1 MTRFLVNNTFI
12 FVYICLNKDF
22 VIQLKPLSDE
32 HVTPFYTWLND
43 NEVIRYSL
51 SVFQTVSS
59 NSEIDHWFKS
69 LLNDKKN
76 YTIGIFLHDTDEL
89 IGYTGICNISR
100 INKSGEFFIFIGE
113 KKWWGKGIGTMTTQK
128 IIDYGFNSMYLNRI
142 NLTVSEPNIS
152 GVQAYLKAGFQL
164 EGRQRQA
171 CFRDGTYHD
180 KLIMSILRDEFI
192 LN

>member
-1 MTRFLVNNTFI
+1 M
-12 FVYICLNKDF
+12 
-22 VIQLKPLSDE
+22 IQLKPLSDE

-43 NEVIRYSL
+43 DEVIRYSL
-51 SVFQTVSS
+51 TVFQTVSS
-59 NSEIDHWFKS
+59 NSEIDYWFQS

-76 YTIGIFLHDTDEL
+76 YTIGIFLNDTDEL
-89 IGYTGICNISR
+89 IGYAGICNISR

-128 IIDYGFNSMYLNRI
+128 VIDYGFNSMNLNRI

-152 GVQAYLKAGFQL
+152 GVQAYIKAGFQL

-171 CFRDGTYHD
+171 CFRDGIYHD